1 MFAVS
6 APSRSRGSRPQTI
19 LVLLMPPV
27 AEGLLALK
35 KSLELGSGGRFLASV
50 DALSPEFYELVL
62 QIGKLTSDEQAML
75 RFCEHPGIQ
84 EVLQNPRI
92 VDLANDPGVI
102 RASKERNIFL
112 FFDNK
117 AVAAA
122 IADPALA
129 EQLKKVDLRAAL
141 KFALES
147 PPPSP
152 APSQTQSPA
161 KRK

>member
-1 MFAVS
+1 
-6 APSRSRGSRPQTI
+6 
-19 LVLLMPPV
+19 
-27 AEGLLALK
+27 
-35 KSLELGSGGRFLASV
+35 
-50 DALSPEFYELVL
+50 
-62 QIGKLTSDEQAML
+62 
-75 RFCEHPGIQ
+75 
-84 EVLQNPRI
+84 NPRI
-92 VDLANDPGVI
+92 VDLVNDPGVI